1 MAPTLAPREFY
12 ENLVEDLVARHTH
25 GEGHWHGSHH
35 HHHHPGGHHHMHQMQ
50 SDPSAAGVDPNAQ
63 VDPNAGASS
72 MVPREVLE
80 RRGFLEAIGLKA
92 YQKDFTKPQ
101 SDRMSAA
108 EKACDALPSSS
119 KKDKSKCHDA
129 LKRIAKLEKEMN
141 HYVAEFV
148 DKSHRD
154 DLFPYSDSKFKASH
168 QTVLP
173 EGLSVGAAPPSPL
186 SGAPPMMMAMGG
198 PSPYHY

>member
-141 HYVAEFV
+141 HYVAEFT

-154 DLFPYSDSKFKASH
+154 DLFPYSDAKFKASH
-168 QTVLP
+168 HTVLP
-173 EGLSVGAAPPSPL
+173 EGLSAGAPS
-186 SGAPPMMMAMGG
+186 SSSAPPMMMAMGG